1 MEKKA
6 SPEAAT
12 AGGSGDGKGLAEE
25 EDDDVASIYCGV
37 GQCRPRFM
45 QVWLESLVVLNC
57 LSISATNA
65 CILFVLVSIY
75 CGVGQ
80 CRPRFMQVW
89 SLVVLD

>member
-25 EDDDVASIYCGV
+25 EDDVASIYCGV
-37 GQCRPRFM
+37 GQCKPRFM

-57 LSISATNA
+57 LYFICFGLHLLWCRTVQASFHA
-65 CILFVLVSIY
+65 
-75 CGVGQ
+75 GVAGVTVG
-80 CRPRFMQVW
+80 PRLTF
-89 SLVVLD
+89 S

>member
-12 AGGSGDGKGLAEE
+12 ACGSGDGKGLAEE

-45 QVWLESLVVLNC
+45 QVW
-57 LSISATNA
+57 
-65 CILFVLVSIY
+65 
-75 CGVGQ
+75 
-80 CRPRFMQVW
+80 